1 MFIIRNGQ
9 LAFPGAYSLCTQTVT
24 IYHRDKE
31 SGVIK
36 RQEISGVYYGRK
48 KTGDTGQRG
57 DTEKNTHLLIIPGAN
72 TEVFPGDKVLEGSG
86 PRIATAEEW
95 ARFLPSNTAGLV
107 VIRAVHPV
115 VYKGQTV
122 HIEAEG

>member
-9 LAFPGAYSLCTQTVT
+9 PVFPGAYALCTQTVT

-31 SGVIK
+31 TGEITRK
-36 RQEISGVYYGRK
+36 EISGVYYGRK
-48 KTGDTGQRG
+48 KTQDGGQRG

-107 VIRAVHPV
+107 VIREVHPV
-115 VYKGQTV
+115 SYKGRVV

>member
-9 LAFPGAYSLCTQTVT
+9 PVFPVAYALCTQTVT

-31 SGVIK
+31 TG
-36 RQEISGVYYGRK
+36 EITRKEITGAYFGRK
-48 KTGDTGQRG
+48 KTQSTGQKG
-57 DTEKNTHLLIIPGAN
+57 DTEQTSHLLIIQGA
-72 TEVFPGDKVLEGSG
+72 EPAVFPGDKVLEGSG

-115 VYKGQTV
+115 SYKGQIV